1 MELSPE
7 EKKRIYEEEKARIEA
22 REKIEREKLTA
33 GVGASTSTGLSPNIA
48 GLLCYVAG
56 WITGI
61 IFLVLEQRNKF
72 VRFHAAQSIVV
83 FGIITVAGV
92 ILGLIPV
99 VGVVFSSI
107 IGITGFIVWIIM
119 IVKASSGEWYKL
131 PWAGDVAE
139 KIVASSGVTG
149 EYSEPL
155 PSEPTAE
162 SEEAAPTPPPTA
174 DSGKRVADKIDA
186 HFKGRSWRITAS
198 AFAIA
203 WSIALLIFFNF
214 FNQYVAYYHSET
226 VDGIT
231 TWIRYPFFTEDIN
244 LWLPVLTATLII
256 SIIGHIILIILDRYI
271 LREMIH
277 IVINAFSLWTVL
289 TLLTVFPFDFS
300 VIPSTTAADATY
312 LGVRIFLIFIS
323 VVVGIAILVRA
334 IKLIVNV
341 VRGTASYEGHI

>member
-1 MELSPE
+1 MELTPE

-22 REKIEREKLTA
+22 RENIERERLIAPT
-33 GVGASTSTGLSPNIA
+33 GTSTGLSPNTA
-48 GLLCYVAG
+48 GLLCYVG
-56 WITGI
+56 IWISGI
-61 IFLVLEQRNKF
+61 ILLVLEQKNKF
-72 VRFHAAQSIVV
+72 VRFHAAQSIVA
-83 FGIITVAGV
+83 FGTITVAG
-92 ILGLIPV
+92 IIFGLIPV
-99 VGVVFSSI
+99 VGDAFSWI
-107 IGITGFIVWIIM
+107 IGIIGFIVWIIM

-149 EYSEPL
+149 EYSEPP

-162 SEEAAPTPPPTA
+162 SEAAAPTPPPTA
-174 DSGKRVADKIDA
+174 DSGKRIGDKMDA
-186 HFKGRSWRITAS
+186 HFKSRSGRITAS

-214 FNQYVAYYHSET
+214 FNQYVAYYNSET
-226 VDGIT
+226 VGGIT

-244 LWLPVLTATLII
+244 LWLPILTATLII

-289 TLLTVFPFDFS
+289 TLLSVFPFDFS
-300 VIPSTTAADATY
+300 VIPNPAAADATD

-323 VVVGIAILVRA
+323 VAVGIAILVSV

-341 VRGTASYEGHI
+341 VRGTASYQEHI

>member
-1 MELSPE
+1 MKLSPE

-22 REKIEREKLTA
+22 RERIEREKLTA
-33 GVGASTSTGLSPNIA
+33 PAGTSTGLSPNVA
-48 GLLCYVAG
+48 GLLCYVG
-56 WITGI
+56 VWISGI

-72 VRFHAAQSIVV
+72 VRFHAAQSIVA
-83 FGIITVAGV
+83 FGTITVAG
-92 ILGLIPV
+92 IIFGLIPV
-99 VGVVFSSI
+99 VGVAFSSI
-107 IGITGFIVWIIM
+107 IGIIGFIVWIIM
-119 IVKASSGEWYKL
+119 MVKASNGEWYKL

-149 EYSEPL
+149 EYSEPP

-162 SEEAAPTPPPTA
+162 SESAAPTPPPTA
-174 DSGKRVADKIDA
+174 DSGKRIGDKIDA
-186 HFKGRSWRITAS
+186 HFKSRSGRITAS

-226 VDGIT
+226 VGGIT

-244 LWLPVLTATLII
+244 LWLPILTATLII

-289 TLLTVFPFDFS
+289 TLLAVFPFDFS
-300 VIPSTTAADATY
+300 VIPNPAAVDATY
-312 LGVRIFLIFIS
+312 LGVKIFLIFIS
-323 VVVGIAILVRA
+323 VGIGIAILVSV

-341 VRGTASYEGHI
+341 VRETASYEEHI

>member
-1 MELSPE
+1 MKLSPE

-22 REKIEREKLTA
+22 REKIEQEKQTES
-33 GVGASTSTGLSPNIA
+33 ASTSTGLSPNTA
-48 GLLCYVAG
+48 GLLCYVG
-56 WITGI
+56 IWISGI
-61 IFLVLEQRNKF
+61 IFFVLEQKNRF

-83 FGIITVAGV
+83 FGTITVAGV

-99 VGVVFSSI
+99 VGDAFSTI
-107 IGITGFIVWIIM
+107 IGIIGFIVWIIM

-139 KIVASSGVTG
+139 KMVASSGVTG
-149 EYSEPL
+149 EYSEPP

-162 SEEAAPTPPPTA
+162 SEAAATTPPPTA
-174 DSGKRVADKIDA
+174 DSDKRIGDKIDA
-186 HFKGRSWRITAS
+186 HFKGRTGRITAS

-203 WSIALLIFFNF
+203 WSIVLLIFFNF

-231 TWIRYPFFTEDIN
+231 TWIRYPLFTEDIN
-244 LWLPVLTATLII
+244 LWLPILTATLII
-256 SIIGHIILIILDRYI
+256 TIIGHIILIILDRYV

-289 TLLTVFPFDFS
+289 TLLSVFPFDFS
-300 VIPSTTAADATY
+300 VIPSTTAAEATY
-312 LGVRIFLIFIS
+312 LGVKIFLIFIS
-323 VVVGIAILVRA
+323 VAVGIAILVRV
-334 IKLIVNV
+334 IKFIVNV
-341 VRGTASYEGHI
+341 VRGTASYEEST

>member
-1 MELSPE
+1 MGLSPE

-33 GVGASTSTGLSPNIA
+33 PAGTSTGLSPNIA
-48 GLLCYVAG
+48 GLLCYVG
-56 WITGI
+56 IWVSGI

-72 VRFHAAQSIVV
+72 VRFHAAQSIVA
-83 FGIITVAGV
+83 FGTLTVAGI

-99 VGVVFSSI
+99 VGDAFSSI
-107 IGITGFIVWIIM
+107 IVIIGVIVWIIM

-139 KIVASSGVTG
+139 KIVASSRVTG
-149 EYSEPL
+149 EYSEPP

-214 FNQYVAYYHSET
+214 FNQYVAYYNSET

-244 LWLPVLTATLII
+244 LWLPILTATLII

-289 TLLTVFPFDFS
+289 TLLSVFPFDFS
-300 VIPSTTAADATY
+300 VIPNPAAADATY

-323 VVVGIAILVRA
+323 VGIGIAILVRA

-341 VRGTASYEGHI
+341 VRGTASYQEHI

>member
-1 MELSPE
+1 MKLSPE
-7 EKKRIYEEEKARIEA
+7 EKRRIYEEEKARIEA
-22 REKIEREKLTA
+22 REKIEREKLTEPA
-33 GVGASTSTGLSPNIA
+33 DTSTGLSPNIA

-72 VRFHAAQSIVV
+72 VRFHAAQSIVA
-83 FGIITVAGV
+83 FGTITVAG
-92 ILGLIPV
+92 IIFGLIPV
-99 VGVVFSSI
+99 VGGAFSSI
-107 IGITGFIVWIIM
+107 IGIIGFIVWIIM
-119 IVKASSGEWYKL
+119 MVKASSGEWYKL

-139 KIVASSGVTG
+139 KIVASSRVTG
-149 EYSEPL
+149 EYSEPP

-162 SEEAAPTPPPTA
+162 SEAAAPTPPPTA
-174 DSGKRVADKIDA
+174 DSGKRIGDKIDA
-186 HFKGRSWRITAS
+186 HFKSRSGRITAS

-226 VDGIT
+226 VGGIT

-244 LWLPVLTATLII
+244 LWLPILTATLII
-256 SIIGHIILIILDRYI
+256 TIIGHIILIILDRYV

-289 TLLTVFPFDFS
+289 TLLSVFPFDFS
-300 VIPSTTAADATY
+300 VIPNPAAADATY
-312 LGVRIFLIFIS
+312 LGVKIFLIFIS
-323 VVVGIAILVRA
+323 VAVGIAILVGV

-341 VRGTASYEGHI
+341 VRGTASYEEHI

>member
-1 MELSPE
+1 MGLTPE
-7 EKKRIYEEEKARIEA
+7 EKNRIYEEEKARIQA
-22 REKIEREKLTA
+22 RERIEREKLTVPS
-33 GVGASTSTGLSPNIA
+33 GTSTGVSPNVA

-61 IFLVLEQRNKF
+61 IFFVLEQRNKF
-72 VRFHAAQSIVV
+72 VRFHAAQSIVA
-83 FGIITVAGV
+83 FGTITVAGI

-99 VGVVFSSI
+99 VGVAFSSI
-107 IGITGFIVWIIM
+107 IGIIGFIVWIIM

-149 EYSEPL
+149 EYSEP
-155 PSEPTAE
+155 PPPEPTAE
-162 SEEAAPTPPPTA
+162 SEAAAPTPPPTA
-174 DSGKRVADKIDA
+174 DSGKRIGDKVDGY
-186 HFKGRSWRITAS
+186 FKSRSGRITAS

-203 WSIALLIFFNF
+203 WSIVFLIFFNF

-226 VDGIT
+226 VGGIT

-244 LWLPVLTATLII
+244 LWLRILTATLII
-256 SIIGHIILIILDRYI
+256 TIIGHIILIILDRYI

-277 IVINAFSLWTVL
+277 IVINSFALWTVL
-289 TLLTVFPFDFS
+289 TLLSVFPLDFS
-300 VIPSTTAADATY
+300 VIPSTTAAEATY

-323 VVVGIAILVRA
+323 VGVGIAILVSV

-341 VRGTASYEGHI
+341 VRGTASYEESI

>member
-22 REKIEREKLTA
+22 RERIEREKQPA
-33 GVGASTSTGLSPNIA
+33 GAGTSTGLSPNVA
-48 GLLCYVAG
+48 GLLCYVGG

-61 IFLVLEQRNKF
+61 IFFVLEQRSKF

-83 FGIITVAGV
+83 FGIITVAGTV
-92 ILGLIPV
+92 LGLIPV
-99 VGVVFSSI
+99 VGVGFAWT
-107 IGITGFIVWIIM
+107 IGIIGFIVWIIM
-119 IVKASSGEWYKL
+119 IVKASGGEWYRL

-139 KIVASSGVTG
+139 KMVASSGITG
-149 EYSEPL
+149 EYSEPP

-162 SEEAAPTPPPTA
+162 SETTTPPPAA
-174 DSGKRVADKIDA
+174 DSGKRIEDRVDGYFESKR
-186 HFKGRSWRITAS
+186 GRITAS

-214 FNQYVAYYHSET
+214 FNQYVAYYSSET
-226 VDGIT
+226 VGGIT
-231 TWIRYPFFTEDIN
+231 TWIRYPYFTDDIN
-244 LWLPVLTATLII
+244 LWLPILTATLII
-256 SIIGHIILIILDRYI
+256 SIIGHIIMIILDRYL
-271 LREMIH
+271 LREVIH
-277 IVINAFSLWTVL
+277 IVINAFSLWTIL

-323 VVVGIAILVRA
+323 IGVGIAILVRA

-341 VRGTASYEGHI
+341 VKGTASYEESI

>member
-1 MELSPE
+1 MGLSPE
-7 EKKRIYEEEKARIEA
+7 DKKRIYEEEKARIEA

-33 GVGASTSTGLSPNIA
+33 PAGTSTGLSPNVA
-48 GLLCYVAG
+48 GLLCYVG
-56 WITGI
+56 VWISGI

-72 VRFHAAQSIVV
+72 VRFHAAQSIVA
-83 FGIITVAGV
+83 FGTITVAG
-92 ILGLIPV
+92 IIFGLIPV
-99 VGVVFSSI
+99 VGGAFSSI
-107 IGITGFIVWIIM
+107 IGIIGFIVWIIM
-119 IVKASSGEWYKL
+119 MVKASSGEWYKL

-149 EYSEPL
+149 EYSEPP

-162 SEEAAPTPPPTA
+162 SEAAAPTPPPTA
-174 DSGKRVADKIDA
+174 DSGKRIGDKVDA
-186 HFKGRSWRITAS
+186 HFKSRSGRITAS

-214 FNQYVAYYHSET
+214 FNQYVAYYNSET
-226 VDGIT
+226 VGGIT

-244 LWLPVLTATLII
+244 LWLPILTATLII
-256 SIIGHIILIILDRYI
+256 TIIGHIILIILDRYV

-277 IVINAFSLWTVL
+277 IVINAFSLWTVI
-289 TLLTVFPFDFS
+289 TLLSVFPFDFS
-300 VIPSTTAADATY
+300 VIPNPAAADATY

-323 VVVGIAILVRA
+323 VGIGIAILVGV

-341 VRGTASYEGHI
+341 VKGTASYQEHI

>member
-1 MELSPE
+1 MKLSPE
-7 EKKRIYEEEKARIEA
+7 EKNRIYEEEKARIEA

-33 GVGASTSTGLSPNIA
+33 PADTSTGLSPNVA

-61 IFLVLEQRNKF
+61 IFFVLEQRNKF
-72 VRFHAAQSIVV
+72 VRFHAAQSIVA
-83 FGIITVAGV
+83 FGTITVAGL
-92 ILGLIPV
+92 ILGLIPA

-107 IGITGFIVWIIM
+107 IGVIGFIIWIVM
-119 IVKASSGEWYKL
+119 IVKAYSGEWYKL

-139 KIVASSGVTG
+139 KMVASSGVTG
-149 EYSEPL
+149 EYAEPP

-162 SEEAAPTPPPTA
+162 PEVTTPPPSA
-174 DSGKRVADKIDA
+174 DSGKRIGDKIDA
-186 HFKGRSWRITAS
+186 HFKGRSGRITAS

-226 VDGIT
+226 VGGIT
-231 TWIRYPFFTEDIN
+231 TWIRYPFFTEDVN
-244 LWLPVLTATLII
+244 LWLPILTTTLII
-256 SIIGHIILIILDRYI
+256 TIIGHIILIILDRYI

-300 VIPSTTAADATY
+300 VIPSTTAAEATY

-323 VVVGIAILVRA
+323 VGVGIAILVRV

-341 VRGTASYEGHI
+341 VRGTASYEESI

>member
-1 MELSPE
+1 MKLSPE

-22 REKIEREKLTA
+22 REKIEQEKRTA
-33 GVGASTSTGLSPNIA
+33 QADTSTGLSPNTA
-48 GLLCYVAG
+48 GLLCYVG
-56 WITGI
+56 IWISGI
-61 IFLVLEQRNKF
+61 IFFVLEQKNRF

-83 FGIITVAGV
+83 FGTLTVAGV

-99 VGVVFSSI
+99 VGDAFSTI
-107 IGITGFIVWIIM
+107 IGIIGFIIWIIM

-139 KIVASSGVTG
+139 KMVASSGVTG
-149 EYSEPL
+149 EYSEPP

-162 SEEAAPTPPPTA
+162 SEAAATTPPAA
-174 DSGKRVADKIDA
+174 DSGKRIGDKIDA
-186 HFKGRSWRITAS
+186 HFKGRTGRITAS

-203 WSIALLIFFNF
+203 WSVVLLIFFNF

-231 TWIRYPFFTEDIN
+231 KWIRYPLFTEDIN
-244 LWLPVLTATLII
+244 LWLPILTATLII
-256 SIIGHIILIILDRYI
+256 TIIGHIILIIIDRYV
-271 LREMIH
+271 LREMVH

-289 TLLTVFPFDFS
+289 TLLSVFPFDFS
-300 VIPSTTAADATY
+300 VIPSTTAAEATY
-312 LGVRIFLIFIS
+312 LGVKIFLILIS
-323 VVVGIAILVRA
+323 VGVGIAMLVRL

-341 VRGTASYEGHI
+341 VRGTASYEEST

>member
-1 MELSPE
+1 MELTPE

-33 GVGASTSTGLSPNIA
+33 PAGTSTGLSPNIA
-48 GLLCYVAG
+48 GLLCYVG
-56 WITGI
+56 VWISGI

-72 VRFHAAQSIVV
+72 VRFHAAQSIVA
-83 FGIITVAGV
+83 FGTLTAAGI

-99 VGVVFSSI
+99 VGVAFSSI
-107 IGITGFIVWIIM
+107 IGIIGFIVWIIM

-139 KIVASSGVTG
+139 KMVASSGVTG
-149 EYSEPL
+149 EYSEPP

-162 SEEAAPTPPPTA
+162 SEAVAPTPPPAA
-174 DSGKRVADKIDA
+174 DSGKRIGDKIDA
-186 HFKGRSWRITAS
+186 HFKSRSGRITAS

-226 VDGIT
+226 VGGIT

-244 LWLPVLTATLII
+244 LWLPILTTTLII
-256 SIIGHIILIILDRYI
+256 TVIGHIILIILDRYI

-277 IVINAFSLWTVL
+277 IVINAFSLWTIL
-289 TLLTVFPFDFS
+289 TLLFVFPFDFS

-312 LGVRIFLIFIS
+312 LGVRIFLICIS
-323 VVVGIAILVRA
+323 VGVGIAILVKV

-341 VRGTASYEGHI
+341 VGGTANYQEHI

>member
-1 MELSPE
+1 MELTPE

-33 GVGASTSTGLSPNIA
+33 PAGTSTGLSPNIA

-56 WITGI
+56 WISGI

-72 VRFHAAQSIVV
+72 VRFHAAQSIVA
-83 FGIITVAGV
+83 FGTLTVAGI
-92 ILGLIPV
+92 ILRLIPV
-99 VGVVFSSI
+99 VGVAFSSI
-107 IGITGFIVWIIM
+107 IGIIGFIVWIIM

-139 KIVASSGVTG
+139 KIVASSRVTG
-149 EYSEPL
+149 EYSEPP

-162 SEEAAPTPPPTA
+162 SEAVVPKPPPAA
-174 DSGKRVADKIDA
+174 DLGKRIGDKVDA
-186 HFKGRSWRITAS
+186 HFKSRSGRITAS

-203 WSIALLIFFNF
+203 WSIVLLIFFNF

-226 VDGIT
+226 VGGVT

-244 LWLPVLTATLII
+244 LWLPILTTTLII
-256 SIIGHIILIILDRYI
+256 TIIGHIILIILDRYI

-277 IVINAFSLWTVL
+277 IVINAFALWTVL
-289 TLLTVFPFDFS
+289 TLLSVFPFDFS
-300 VIPSTTAADATY
+300 VIPDPSAADATY

-323 VVVGIAILVRA
+323 VGVGIAILVSVV
-334 IKLIVNV
+334 KLIVNV
-341 VRGTASYEGHI
+341 VRGTASYEEHI